1 MEEIFM
7 DRLANLIVRLLD
19 YRQEEKDKAKQ
30 NEYEKPTGQQQ

>member
-7 DRLANLIVRLLD
+7 DRLAHLIVRLLD

-30 NEYEKPTGQQQ
+30 NEYEKTTGQQQ